1 MQQVVVKRLQA
12 WLVTGSDRRQVLA
25 TVILCLL
32 VGLAGGALFAFLGP
46 LLGAIFV
53 VALAGGLL
61 MLRSTQLTFFALVGV
76 ICLLP
81 FAALPLP
88 DIGFSPTLLDLV
100 LLVLLFS
107 WLFRI
112 ARKKQEGFI
121 ASPLGL
127 PILAFLLLACASFV
141 IGLSFADLTTN
152 LLRHFA
158 ELLLSILLFFMVIN
172 NVRRQDHVEQII
184 TMLILAGLAAA
195 AIGIVL
201 YFLPQTTTIRL
212 LSALRIFHY
221 PAGSGVMRFVEDNP
235 DLPLRATS
243 TSIDPNVLGGLLI
256 VVIGVT
262 APQLLSTDPL
272 PLFGQR
278 WRWRGINWTVV
289 PVLAVLALCL
299 LLTYSRGAL
308 GGLVGALLVVA
319 VLRYRRL
326 LLLILLAGM
335 LILVLPQTQWYVQHF
350 LEGVRLQDLATQMRL
365 GEYKDAAIL
374 ISRNPLLGVGFAGAP
389 DIDTYIGVSSVYLLM
404 AEEMGLAGLGVFLSI
419 VGLTLARILRELK
432 LLAGHP
438 RLEAVLLGLLTALLA
453 ALLSGVLDHYFFN
466 INFQHAV
473 SLFWLCVGLSTAVTL
488 LPEEEEPSPL
498 VALSA

>member
-1 MQQVVVKRLQA
+1 VV
-12 WLVTGSDRRQVLA
+12 
-25 TVILCLL
+25 
-32 VGLAGGALFAFLGP
+32 GGALFAFLGP
-46 LLGAIFV
+46 LLATIFV
-53 VALAGGLL
+53 VAAAGGLL
-61 MLRSTQLTFFALVGV
+61 MLRSTQLTLFALVGV

-112 ARKKQEGFI
+112 ARRKQERFV
-121 ASPLGL
+121 ASSLGL

-172 NVRRQDHVEQII
+172 NVRRQEHVEQIV
-184 TMLILAGLAAA
+184 TVLILAGLAAA
-195 AIGIVL
+195 AIGITL

-221 PAGSGVMRFVEDNP
+221 PAGSGVLRFVEDNP
-235 DLPLRATS
+235 ELPLRATS

-272 PLFGQR
+272 PVFGQR
-278 WRWRGINWTVV
+278 WRWKGINWAVV
-289 PVLAVLALCL
+289 PVLALLLLCL

-308 GGLVGALLVVA
+308 GGLVGAVLVVA
-319 VLRYRRL
+319 LLRYRRL
-326 LLLILLAGM
+326 LLFILLAGM
-335 LILVLPQTQWYVQHF
+335 LILMLPQTQWYVQHF
-350 LEGVRLQDLATQMRL
+350 LEGIRLQDLATQMRL
-365 GEYKDAAIL
+365 GEYKDALIL

-404 AEEMGLAGLGVFLSI
+404 AEEMGLAGLGVFLLIIS
-419 VGLTLARILRELK
+419 LTLARILRGLK
-432 LLAGHP
+432 LLAANP
-438 RLEAVLLGLLTALLA
+438 RLEAVLLGLLTALSA

-473 SLFWLCVGLSTAVTL
+473 ALFWLCVGLSVAVTL
-488 LPEEEEPSPL
+488 LPGGDQPSPH
-498 VALSA
+498 VALSPRRAI